1 MLSINDVKINI
12 DWESGEAYVS
22 CKEEDFTVT
31 IWEGEVDG
39 IGDQAIHLEL
49 LLSDKNIDYSFNVLD
64 YGHSYM
70 STEEKE
76 KIIKQEIIGLLSEYY
91 ESIE

>member
-31 IWEGEVDG
+31 IWEGEVDV
-39 IGDQAIHLEL
+39 IGD
-49 LLSDKNIDYSFNVLD
+49 
-64 YGHSYM
+64 
-70 STEEKE
+70 
-76 KIIKQEIIGLLSEYY
+76 
-91 ESIE
+91 